1 MRVIA
6 ITGGIATGK
15 STAVQMLAAQL
26 SCPSCS
32 CDAVVHEL
40 LRTPAVLTEIAER
53 FPGVVTSEGEVDRRR
68 LGDLVFQSEEQRRV
82 LENLLHPRVL
92 ERVETWIEQHQ
103 NGTSLGLVEVPLLY
117 EVDFPLKRDVDVIV
131 ACSEQTQIERLSR
144 REGIDGRVRDRIA
157 AQLPIPE
164 KIFRAEVVIWNEGS
178 LGTLSRLV
186 ALAAS
191 RIQQKTQ

>member
-6 ITGGIATGK
+6 ITGGIGTGK
-15 STAVQMLAAQL
+15 STAVQMLAAHL
-26 SCPSCS
+26 GCPSCS
-32 CDAVVHEL
+32 CDAVVHAL
-40 LRTPAVLTEIAER
+40 LRTPELLTEIAQR

-68 LGDLVFQSEEQRRV
+68 LGDLVFHSEEQRRV
-82 LENLLHPRVL
+82 LESLLHPRVL

-103 NGTSLGLVEVPLLY
+103 NGTTFGLVEVPLLY
-117 EVDFPLKRDVDVIV
+117 EVDFPLKRDVDVVV

-157 AQLPIPE
+157 AQLPISE

>member
-1 MRVIA
+1 
-6 ITGGIATGK
+6 
-15 STAVQMLAAQL
+15 
-26 SCPSCS
+26 
-32 CDAVVHEL
+32 
-40 LRTPAVLTEIAER
+40 
-53 FPGVVTSEGEVDRRR
+53 
-68 LGDLVFQSEEQRRV
+68 
-82 LENLLHPRVL
+82 
-92 ERVETWIEQHQ
+92 VESWIEEHQ
-103 NGTSLGLVEVPLLY
+103 NGTTFGLVEVPLLY
-117 EVDFPLKRDVDVIV
+117 EVDFPLKRDVDVVV

-157 AQLPIPE
+157 AQLPISE

>member
-6 ITGGIATGK
+6 ITGGIGTGK

-26 SCPSCS
+26 GCPSCS
-32 CDAVVHEL
+32 CDAVVHAL
-40 LRTPAVLTEIAER
+40 LRTPELLTEIAQR
-53 FPGVVTSEGEVDRRR
+53 FPGVVTPEGEVDRRR
-68 LGDLVFQSEEQRRV
+68 LGDLVFHSEAERRV
-82 LENLLHPRVL
+82 LESLLHPRVL
-92 ERVETWIEQHQ
+92 ERVETWIEEHQ
-103 NGTSLGLVEVPLLY
+103 NGTTFGLVEVPLLY
-117 EVDFPLKRDVDVIV
+117 EVDFPLKRDVDVVV

-144 REGIDGRVRDRIA
+144 REGIDGRARDRIA
-157 AQLPIPE
+157 AQLPISE

>member
-6 ITGGIATGK
+6 ITGGIGTGK

-26 SCPSCS
+26 RCPSCS
-32 CDAVVHEL
+32 CDEVVHEL
-40 LRTPAVLTEIAER
+40 FRTPEVLTEIAER
-53 FPGVVTSEGEVDRRR
+53 FPGVIDSEGEVDRRQ
-68 LGDLVFQSEEQRRV
+68 LGDLVFHSEAQRRV

-103 NGTSLGLVEVPLLY
+103 NGTSFGLVEVPLLY
-117 EVDFPLKRDVDVIV
+117 EVDFPLKRDVDVVV

-144 REGIDGRVRDRIA
+144 REGIDGRVRGRIA

>member
-1 MRVIA
+1 
-6 ITGGIATGK
+6 
-15 STAVQMLAAQL
+15 
-26 SCPSCS
+26 
-32 CDAVVHEL
+32 VVHEL
-40 LRTPAVLTEIAER
+40 FRTPEVLTEIAER
-53 FPGVVTSEGEVDRRR
+53 FPGVIDSEGEVDRRQ
-68 LGDLVFQSEEQRRV
+68 LGDLVFHSEEQRRV

-103 NGTSLGLVEVPLLY
+103 NGTSFGLVEVPLLY
-117 EVDFPLKRDVDVIV
+117 EVDFPLKRDVDVVV

-144 REGIDGRVRDRIA
+144 REGIDGRVRGRIA